1 MISAALAV
9 LKTEEQRNELAEFYK
24 KNKKRLYRIAY
35 SKLHNRESSEDAV
48 QETFLRLATNQ
59 EKFFRLNDNERV
71 TFSNVVARNVAVDMY
86 KKINEIDTVEFWEN
100 IADDDS
106 ENPPEDELLY
116 RFTKEKLIEF
126 VRGLPPLQ
134 RDVLY
139 LKAVHG
145 LTIQEIAAKLSVSE
159 NVVRQRLF
167 CARKAI
173 KEALRKGDI

>member
-9 LKTEEQRNELAEFYK
+9 LKTEEHRNELAEFYK
-24 KNKKRLYRIAY
+24 KNKNRLYRIVY

-71 TFSNVVARNVAVDMY
+71 TFANVVARNVAVDMY
-86 KKINEIDTVEFWEN
+86 KKANEIDTVELSEN
-100 IADDDS
+100 ISDDDS

-116 RFTKEKLIEF
+116 WFTKEKLIEF

>member
-86 KKINEIDTVEFWEN
+86 KKINEIDTVEFLEN
-100 IADDDS
+100 ITDDDS

>member
-1 MISAALAV
+1 MISAALAI

-59 EKFFRLNDNERV
+59 NRFFGLSPKEQV
-71 TFSNVVARNVAVDMY
+71 TFANVVARNVAVDMH
-86 KKINEIDTVEFWEN
+86 KKANKIDTVGLSEN
-100 IADDDS
+100 ITDDDYES
-106 ENPPEDELLY
+106 TPEDELLY

-126 VRGLPPLQ
+126 IRRLPPLQ

-145 LTIQEIAAKLSVSE
+145 LTIQEIAADLSVSE

>member
-9 LKTEEQRNELAEFYK
+9 LKTDEQRNELAEFYK

-35 SKLHNRESSEDAV
+35 SKLHNRESAEDAV

-59 EKFFRLNDNERV
+59 EKFFRLSNSERV
-71 TFSNVVARNVAVDMY
+71 TFANVVARNVAVDMY
-86 KKINEIDTVEFWEN
+86 KKANEVDTMEFSEN

-106 ENPPEDELLY
+106 ENPPEDEFLY
-116 RFTKEKLIEF
+116 KLTKEELIEF
-126 VRGLPPLQ
+126 LRGLPPLQ

-139 LKAVHG
+139 LRAVHG
-145 LTIQEIAAKLSVSE
+145 LTTQEIAAKLSVSE